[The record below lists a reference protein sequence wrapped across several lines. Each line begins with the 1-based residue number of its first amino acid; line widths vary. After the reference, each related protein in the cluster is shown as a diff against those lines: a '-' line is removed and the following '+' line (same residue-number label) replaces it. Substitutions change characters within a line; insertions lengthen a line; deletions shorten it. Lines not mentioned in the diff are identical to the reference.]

1 MRFLPI
7 FLDLHEGAVLLVGG
21 GELVR
26 AKLRLLISAGAQIR
40 WFATDGNHDMRGLDG
55 AGAARIELAVGDPL
69 TADLGGVIAIFC
81 ANAGDVGVAMSARA
95 KAAGVPVNV
104 MDDVDH
110 STFIFPA
117 IVDRGDVVV
126 AVGTGGSSPVVARRL
141 RERIEAMLPARIG
154 DLAGFIGSFR
164 KSINSRIAA
173 MPLRRRFWERVIDGP
188 IGALVLAGRGA
199 EAEQA
204 LTGIADACAYAD
216 GAAEGRV
223 TLVGA
228 GPGDPDLL
236 TVKALRALQDAD
248 VVFHDELVSPEIL
261 DRARRDAQRIP
272 VGRRIGKPGIGQAAI
287 NRLLIEAAKSGQRAV
302 RLKGGDA
309 FVFGRGGEE
318 VEALRQ
324 AGIAY
329 SVVPGITAALGAAA
343 QFEVPL
349 TFRHEALR
357 ITFLTAHKAKDAEK
371 VDWSAL
377 TDEKMTIVVY
387 MGMTAAA
394 SVRAGL
400 LAAGRSPQ
408 TPVGVFARATL
419 PDAQA
424 EIGTLNEL
432 PALVERVDR
441 GPAILVIG
449 DVVAHSAPWR
459 RNLNLMLPELL
470 EAAE

>member
-1 MRFLPI
+1 
-7 FLDLHEGAVLLVGG
+7 
-21 GELVR
+21 
-26 AKLRLLISAGAQIR
+26 
-40 WFATDGNHDMRGLDG
+40 
-55 AGAARIELAVGDPL
+55 
-69 TADLGGVIAIFC
+69 
-81 ANAGDVGVAMSARA
+81 
-95 KAAGVPVNV
+95 
-104 MDDVDH
+104 
-110 STFIFPA
+110 
-117 IVDRGDVVV
+117 
-126 AVGTGGSSPVVARRL
+126 
-141 RERIEAMLPARIG
+141 
-154 DLAGFIGSFR
+154 
-164 KSINSRIAA
+164 
-173 MPLRRRFWERVIDGP
+173 
-188 IGALVLAGRGA
+188 
-199 EAEQA
+199 
-204 LTGIADACAYAD
+204 
-216 GAAEGRV
+216 V

-302 RLKGGDA
+302 RLKGGDG

-318 VEALRQ
+318 VEALRE

-349 TFRHEALR
+349 TFRNEALR
-357 ITFLTAHKAKDAEK
+357 ITFLTAHQAKDAET

-387 MGMTAAA
+387 MGMAAA
-394 SVRAGL
+394 VSVRAGL
-400 LAAGRSPQ
+400 LTAGRLPQ

-424 EIGTLNEL
+424 EVGTLDEL
-432 PALVERVDR
+432 PGLVERVGR
-441 GPAILVIG
+441 GPAVLVIG

-459 RNLNLMLPELL
+459 RNTNLMLSDLL

>member
-1 MRFLPI
+1 
-7 FLDLHEGAVLLVGG
+7 
-21 GELVR
+21 
-26 AKLRLLISAGAQIR
+26 
-40 WFATDGNHDMRGLDG
+40 
-55 AGAARIELAVGDPL
+55 
-69 TADLGGVIAIFC
+69 
-81 ANAGDVGVAMSARA
+81 
-95 KAAGVPVNV
+95 
-104 MDDVDH
+104 
-110 STFIFPA
+110 
-117 IVDRGDVVV
+117 
-126 AVGTGGSSPVVARRL
+126 
-141 RERIEAMLPARIG
+141 
-154 DLAGFIGSFR
+154 
-164 KSINSRIAA
+164 
-173 MPLRRRFWERVIDGP
+173 VIDGP
-188 IGALVLAGRGA
+188 IGALVLAGRGD
-199 EAEQA
+199 EAEHM
-204 LTGIADACAYAD
+204 LTDIADPMAFASAQ
-216 GAAEGRV
+216 GAGEGRV

-287 NRLLIEAAKSGQRAV
+287 NRLLIAAAKSGPRAV
-302 RLKGGDA
+302 RLKGGDG

-318 VEALRQ
+318 VEALRE

-349 TFRHEALR
+349 TFRNEALR
-357 ITFLTAHKAKDAEK
+357 ISFLTAHQAIDAET

-377 TDEKMTIVVY
+377 TDEMMTFVVY
-387 MGMTAAA
+387 MGMAAA
-394 SVRAGL
+394 PSVRAGL
-400 LAAGRSPQ
+400 LAAGRWPQ

-424 EIGTLNEL
+424 EVGTLDEL
-432 PALVERVDR
+432 PGLVERIGR
-441 GPAILVIG
+441 GPAVLVIG

-459 RNLNLMLPELL
+459 RNFNAVLSELL